1 MFSRSYKQ
9 DATSVPSLVSEKL
22 CIFGVV
28 LTPCQGKLFALC
40 DRCAVLNNL
49 RDWWVEQRTRTGFLS
64 WSPVKISNYAGVG
77 RLKGRSK
84 DLMAISRE
92 ALSLGLSA
100 REVSARRQDVAV
112 FDYH

>member
-9 DATSVPSLVSEKL
+9 DATSVPSRLSEKL

-49 RDWWVEQRTRTGFLS
+49 RDWWVERRTGTGFLS
-64 WSPVKISNYAGVG
+64 WSPVKISHCAGVARFYG
-77 RLKGRSK
+77 GLH
-84 DLMAISRE
+84 DLMERLSGTNVQEVERARSISKE
-92 ALSLGLSA
+92 A
-100 REVSARRQDVAV
+100 RCRCV
-112 FDYH
+112 